1 MQLCTKAGQPHRDG
15 VKSTPTPSI
24 EGQLMSDLKSAVPPL
39 RVRSLNH
46 REVRP
51 DGDFVLYW
59 MTAYRR
65 MGSNFALQRAG
76 EWARHLNVPLV
87 ILSALRIDYRW
98 ASERSHAFILD
109 SMADV
114 AGAAAATRAIVYTH
128 VETEE
133 GAGKGLVAA
142 LAGRAAVIVVDDA
155 PIFFLP
161 AATAAAAGQVDVLM
175 EGVDHNGL
183 MPLAATDRVFKRA
196 YDLRRYLQAGLAP
209 HLDEFPD
216 DDPLSNLPPASPSL
230 LDEIHERWPSPAP
243 DRSVMAHL
251 DLDTGVPAVAKPGGQ
266 DEASRLLTT
275 FIEVGLGR
283 YDERSHPDEEVT
295 SGLSPYLH
303 FGNISPHQVFAAVA
317 AAERWDPGR
326 LGDVASGARSGWWGM
341 SKPAEGFLD
350 QVVTWRE
357 LGYRA
362 ARYVPDNGS
371 YPVLPN
377 WARATLEQHATDE
390 REHLYT
396 TAELEAA
403 ETHDELWNAAQ
414 RQLRSEGTI
423 QNYMR
428 MLWGKKILEW
438 TTHPEHA
445 HDIMFELNNRY
456 ALDGRDPNSV
466 SGIHWVMG
474 RYDRP
479 WGPEREV
486 FGMVRYMS
494 SSSARRKL
502 RMNRYLSRQS
512 KMLNT

>member
-1 MQLCTKAGQPHRDG
+1 
-15 VKSTPTPSI
+15 
-24 EGQLMSDLKSAVPPL
+24 MSDLKSAVPPL
-39 RVRSLNH
+39 RLRSLNH
-46 REVRP
+46 RNVRP
-51 DGDFVLYW
+51 DGDYVLYW

-65 MGSNFALQRAG
+65 TRSNFALQRAC
-76 EWARHLNVPLV
+76 EWARHLDVPLV
-87 ILSALRIDYRW
+87 ILSALRLGYRW

-114 AGAAAATRAIVYTH
+114 AAAAATTRAVVYTH
-128 VETEE
+128 LETEE
-133 GAGKGLVAA
+133 GSGKGLVAA

-161 AATAAAAGQVDVLM
+161 AATAAAAVQVDVLM

-183 MPLAATDRVFKRA
+183 MPLASTDRVFNRA

-209 HLDEFPD
+209 HLDEFPE
-216 DDPLSNLPPASPSL
+216 DDPLSSLPPAPPSL
-230 LDEIHERWPSPAP
+230 LEEIRERWPSPDP
-243 DRSVMAHL
+243 DRRAMAHL
-251 DLDTGVPAVAKPGGQ
+251 HLETGVPTVAMPGGQ
-266 DEASRLLTT
+266 QEALRRLAR

-283 YDERSHPDEEVT
+283 YDMRSHPDEEVT

-303 FGNISPHQVFAAVA
+303 FGNVSPHQVFAAVSV
-317 AAERWDPGR
+317 AERWDPGR
-326 LGDVASGARSGWWGM
+326 LGDGVSGARSGWWGM

-350 QVVTWRE
+350 QMVTWRE

-371 YPVLPN
+371 YSALPN
-377 WARATLEQHATDE
+377 WARVTLEQHAADQ
-390 REHLYT
+390 RESLYT
-396 TAELEAA
+396 IDDLEAA

-414 RQLRSEGTI
+414 QQLRDEGTI
-423 QNYMR
+423 HNYMR

-438 TTHPEHA
+438 TAHPEHA

-479 WGPEREV
+479 WGPEREI
-486 FGMVRYMS
+486 FGTVRYMS

-502 RMNRYLSRQS
+502 RMQRYLSGQS
-512 KMLNT
+512 EMLST